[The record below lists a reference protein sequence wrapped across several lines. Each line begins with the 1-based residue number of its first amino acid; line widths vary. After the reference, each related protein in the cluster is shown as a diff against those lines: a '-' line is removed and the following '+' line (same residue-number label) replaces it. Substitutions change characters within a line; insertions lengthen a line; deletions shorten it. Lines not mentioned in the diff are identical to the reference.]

1 MVSQV
6 VIIADDLTG
15 AADSGA
21 AFAAHG
27 YTTAIPFGG
36 SLLPDV
42 DVLVLSTD
50 SRDDARQAAVQA
62 CRLAARTVT
71 DHVGPSAPR
80 WVYKKIDSALRGHP
94 CEELLAVMDEMGE
107 STACVVPALPSEGR
121 ITVGGRHY
129 IGDLPLEQ
137 ESTGL
142 SRGTS
147 DLIERFSCH
156 PGLPIQIL
164 GLETVRRGI
173 DAATQFLAEVA
184 DGIVVA
190 DAQSDAD
197 LYTLAKAAS
206 RTRLRVLGGSAG
218 FARQFARV
226 LSLNSS
232 QAVHVDAE
240 YLGGPVLVVAG
251 SLHPATAAQVEHLA
265 QKGCPVVRPAQ
276 ALLEHMSPGVETTAR
291 IVTSHLTDGRSVV
304 LTTAGLHLSRLAPSG
319 VATLLADIVAKSLDD
334 STRVGGLV
342 LTGGDV
348 AAKVLAGIGATVM
361 HLGGEIGPAIPW
373 GAVQLATTD
382 PLPVVTKAG
391 SFGDVDALEAALT
404 FLGHLT
410 DVATPRHPDIL
421 R

>member
-21 AFAAHG
+21 AFATHG

-36 SLLPDV
+36 SPLPEV
-42 DVLVLSTD
+42 DVLVLSTE
-50 SRDDARQAAVQA
+50 SRDDARQAAVQS
-62 CRLAARTVT
+62 CRLAARMVI
-71 DHVGPSAPR
+71 DHTGPSAPR

-94 CEELLAVMDEMGE
+94 CEELLAVMDELGE
-107 STACVVPALPSEGR
+107 STACVIPALPSEGR

-129 IGDLPLEQ
+129 IGDVPLEDDP
-137 ESTGL
+137 SGL

-156 PGLPIQIL
+156 PGVPVQIL
-164 GLETVRRGI
+164 DLETVRRGI
-173 DAATQFLAEVA
+173 DAAVRFLDQVVS
-184 DGIVVA
+184 GIVVA

-197 LYTLAKAAS
+197 LDTLARAAR
-206 RTRLRVLGGSAG
+206 RTRIRVLGGSAG

-226 LSLNSS
+226 LSLDSS
-232 QAVHVDAE
+232 QAAHVDAE
-240 YLGGPVLVVAG
+240 YRGGPVLVVAG

-265 QKGCPVVRPAQ
+265 RKGYPVVRPAQ
-276 ALLEHMSPGVETTAR
+276 ALLEHMSLGVETTAR
-291 IVTSHLTDGRSVV
+291 IVASHLTEGRSVV
-304 LTTAGLHLSRLAPSG
+304 LTTAGFHLSRLAPSG
-319 VATLLADIVAKSLDD
+319 VATLLADIVAKSLG

-348 AAKVLAGIGATVM
+348 AAKVLARIGATVM

-391 SFGDVDALEAALT
+391 SFGDDDALEAALT
-404 FLGHLT
+404 FLGRLN
-410 DVATPRHPDIL
+410 DVTTPRYPDVL